1 MAKAAPQPIY
11 RTDYHAPAFRID
23 HIHLD
28 VDLHEQDTRVTARLH
43 VQRQG
48 THAHPLVLNGEK
60 LRLVAVQID
69 GVMLPPSRYQLDN
82 RFLTLGDLPD
92 SFVLETEVEIDPRA
106 NTELEGLYLSGGNFC
121 TQCEAEGFRKIT
133 YFPDRPDVMTRY
145 TVRISADKRRFPV
158 LLSNGNRLEAG
169 DLPDGRH
176 FAVWDDPFPKP
187 CYLFALVAGNLVD
200 VRDSFTTASG
210 RVVDLH
216 IYVQPGNERKCDHAM
231 RSLKAS
237 MAWDEQV
244 YGLEYDL
251 DLFNIVAVDDFNFG
265 AMENKSLNIFNTKYV
280 LADPQTATDTDY
292 AGIESVVAHEYFHNW
307 TGNRVTCRDWFQLSL
322 KEGLTVFRD
331 QEFSADLGNRAV
343 KRIADVRRLRAS
355 QYPEDAGPLAHP
367 VRPDSYI
374 EINNFYTATVYEKGA
389 EVVRMYHTLLGAEG
403 YRKGVDLYFQRHDG
417 QAVTCDDFRAAMADA
432 TGTDLSQFERWYSQ
446 AGTPLV
452 TASGAYDATSQRYTL
467 TLRQSPRLPQHIPL
481 AIGLLGPDGR
491 DLPLRLAGE
500 PLTAPA
506 PTTRTL
512 ELRETEQHFVFENIS
527 ARPVASLPRGFS
539 APIRLQMDVSDAD
552 LAFLLA
558 HDSDGFTRWEAG
570 QTLATRLML
579 RLIDDHI
586 HQRPLASPTGLIEA
600 FGALLADD
608 RAEPAFVAQVLTL
621 PTEGYLAEQC
631 SVVDPAAIHAVRLHV
646 RHNIGVML
654 GSQLLATHRR
664 LSTDEPYSYEPAQL
678 GRRALRNA
686 ALSYLAATGL
696 PEALSLLEAAFA
708 SANNM
713 TDSLAALTLLAD
725 VAGDAGDKAL
735 RQFHDRWRGEPL
747 VMGKWFAI
755 QAMADRPDTFDR
767 VLDLTRHPA
776 FDRRNPNKVYALIGA
791 FALNNPAHFHRADG
805 AGYRFLVD
813 QALAIDTLNPS
824 VAAHLLESLSR
835 WRRLEPGRRAL
846 MRAQLDRV
854 LATEGLSPDCYEIAS
869 KSIA

>member
-11 RTDYHAPAFRID
+11 RSDYQAPDYQIE
-23 HIHLD
+23 HIYLD
-28 VDLHEQDTRVTARLH
+28 VDLHEENTRINARLRVT
-43 VQRQG
+43 RQG
-48 THAHPLVLNGEK
+48 DHTRPLVLNGEK
-60 LRLVAVQID
+60 LRLISVAVNGEPRTPGQFSVEPRHLI
-69 GVMLPPSRYQLDN
+69 
-82 RFLTLGDLPD
+82 LPD
-92 SFVLETEVEIDPRA
+92 VPEAFELETEVEVDPRT

-121 TQCEAEGFRKIT
+121 SQCEAEGFRKIT
-133 YFPDRPDVMTRY
+133 YFPDRPDVMARY
-145 TVRISADKRRFPV
+145 TVRISADMRRFPV
-158 LLSNGNRLEAG
+158 LLSNGNRIEAG
-169 DLPDGRH
+169 PLPDGRH

-187 CYLFALVAGNLVD
+187 CYLFALVAGTLID
-200 VRDSFTTASG
+200 VRDGFTTKSG
-210 RVVDLH
+210 RKVDLH

-292 AGIESVVAHEYFHNW
+292 AGVESVIAHEYFHNW

-367 VRPDSYI
+367 IRPDSYI

-389 EVVRMYHTLLGAEG
+389 EVVRMYHTLLGAKG
-403 YRKGVDLYFQRHDG
+403 YRRGVDLYFQRHDG
-417 QAVTCDDFRAAMADA
+417 QAVTCDDFRLAMADA
-432 TGTDLSQFERWYSQ
+432 NSADLSQFERWYSQ
-446 AGTPLV
+446 PGTPEV
-452 TASGAYDATSQRYTL
+452 TAEAQFDAATQRYVL

-481 AIGLLGPDGR
+481 AMGLLGADGH
-491 DLPLRLAGE
+491 DLPLRLHGEAAG
-500 PLTAPA
+500 TA
-506 PTTRTL
+506 TTRIL
-512 ELRETEQHFVFENIS
+512 ELRESEQSFVFEGVS
-527 ARPVASLPRGFS
+527 ERPVLSLPRGFS
-539 APIRLQMDVSDAD
+539 APIRLRMDVSDLE

-570 QTLATRLML
+570 QTLATRVML
-579 RLIDDHI
+579 RLVDQHLGGRPFAAPQVLID
-586 HQRPLASPTGLIEA
+586 AVA
-600 FGALLADD
+600 ALLDD
-608 RAEPAFVAQVLTL
+608 ARVEPAFVAQVLTL

-631 SVVDPAAIHAVRLHV
+631 TVVDPAAIHTVRQQV
-646 RHNIGVML
+646 RSAIGSALYERFAGIHTALVNT
-654 GSQLLATHRR
+654 A
-664 LSTDEPYSYEPAQL
+664 PYAYEPAQV

-686 ALSYLAATGL
+686 ALSYMAATGTAD
-696 PEALSLLEAAFA
+696 ALRLLERCFA
-708 SANNM
+708 TANNM

-725 VAGDAGDKAL
+725 SPGEPGEKAL
-735 RQFHDRWRGEPL
+735 RQFHDHWRGEPL

-755 QAMADRPDTFDR
+755 QAMADRPDTFER
-767 VLDLTRHPA
+767 VQELTRHPA

-791 FALNNPAHFHRADG
+791 FALNNPAQFHRPDG
-805 AGYRFLVD
+805 SGYRFLVD

-835 WRRLEPGRRAL
+835 WRRMEAGRKGR
-846 MRAQLDRV
+846 MRAQLERV

-869 KSIA
+869 KSLG